1 VVLPTATFNQIPS
14 TMPELIIG
22 SIMSLGAL
30 LAFLNGLR
38 ISYETEA
45 GSIGQV
51 PVLVWAVAPPLIA
64 VFGLILIHRGLGW
77 PGWPWWAYAL
87 IWLAPIYPA
96 GIAINK
102 VGQWGERR
110 HRAEAENQ

>member
-1 VVLPTATFNQIPS
+1 
-14 TMPELIIG
+14 MPELILG

-30 LAFLNGLR
+30 LFFLGGLR

-45 GSIGQV
+45 GAIGQV
-51 PVLVWAVAPPLIA
+51 PVLIYAVGPPLIA
-64 VFGLILIHRGLGW
+64 VIGLVVLDRGLSW

-87 IWLAPIYPA
+87 IGLAVIYPA
-96 GIAINK
+96 SVTISK

-110 HRAEAENQ
+110 HREQAERS